1 MALPCPFCRTP
12 LGIDLTFILKH
23 PISVCPNCRTVLDFT
38 VDPEIKKKFDSAIK
52 EIDDIKKKYKGIA
65 KFG

>member
-1 MALPCPFCRTP
+1 MSALAAKIREHGPEFV
-12 LGIDLTFILKH
+12 K
-23 PISVCPNCRTVLDFT
+23 NVLDFK
-38 VDPEIKKKFDSAIK
+38 VDKEIKKKFDSAIK

>member
-1 MALPCPFCRTP
+1 MDLP
-12 LGIDLTFILKH
+12 FILKN
-23 PISVCPNCRTVLDFT
+23 PISVCPNCRTILDFT

-52 EIDDIKKKYKGIA
+52 EINDIKKKYKNIA